1 MRLSLLGG
9 FQANFQKL
17 PVFIIFLF
25 AVFTANGQKTKSARL
40 PRKMA
45 WNQRMQENKLAL
57 KFNFT

>member
-17 PVFIIFLF
+17 PVFIFLF

-45 WNQRMQENKLAL
+45 SNQKMQESKLAL